1 MIEPA
6 AGAAST
12 GQGEAVWVGPAVEP
26 APVIWTARL
35 RTGHVAIFQV
45 SASRASKAAA
55 VIALVAVVDS
65 ADSVVIASAAVV
77 DSVVI
82 GWAVEEDSVVA
93 ALADS
98 AAADSG
104 VDDEN

>member
-45 SASRASKAAA
+45 RASKAAA